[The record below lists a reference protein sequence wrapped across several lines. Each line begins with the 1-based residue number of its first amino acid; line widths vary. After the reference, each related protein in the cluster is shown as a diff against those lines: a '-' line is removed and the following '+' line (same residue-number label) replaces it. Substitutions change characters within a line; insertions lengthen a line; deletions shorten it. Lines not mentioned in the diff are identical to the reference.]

1 MEERVNSLS
10 RLNIHSNQNDSQ
22 REFDRSMIVGGS
34 QTFSK
39 GMLNMKEKSD
49 QPEEE
54 GYNTITLGN
63 LNKGLHTSNS
73 SITDFLDSHP

>member
-1 MEERVNSLS
+1 
-10 RLNIHSNQNDSQ
+10 
-22 REFDRSMIVGGS
+22 MIVGGS

-39 GMLNMKEKSD
+39 GMLNMKEKAD
-49 QPEEE
+49 QVEEE

-73 SITDFLDSHP
+73 SITDFLDPHP